1 MVLLALLLVFGMAPL
16 VVSAQEDATDLYVDL
31 SFTCPVTTTCP
42 QVCSPT
48 YDDCP
53 EELKC
58 NNVNETLCADGSCA
72 VFCDPSLTSPCE
84 EISSCSP
91 VTCASVNTYYDA
103 CFEDYGPWYEFAAM
117 CPGFDFDDDAA
128 AAGDV
133 GKLSWTSPGY
143 LAVYCWVSI
152 ITISILHWCWFNH
165 RVCPVEGSMVSI
177 DTKEE
182 DGTTRKTTQTGYKR
196 HPVGI
201 ILYLLTLLTFFGWFA
216 LLILCTHLYTISEGE
231 DLLMSLRTFCVV
243 WVTSFV
249 WNVSLLWPYSI
260 ESLFLRRCKLM
271 DATHVAIFHETIDR
285 PDERTNE
292 QQEERPKHHK
302 CPSFIMAIVDA
313 AQTFAWAYFT
323 FIFADPQCRPDS
335 SKGIFDICPVQCNVD
350 GSRYLVF
357 LFRRYNFQKITDT
370 FEPGYWAMG
379 KTFQDL
385 SPRGISTIEQA
396 EWALERIML
405 MDDNSESLGMGDQ
418 PIHPRWH
425 GKGLSDKDV
434 QERFRA
440 VGPNIMEVPPPSL
453 FKTFS
458 TEIAKP
464 FYIYQVYI
472 VWIWICIDYLYA
484 TVCVWLMVLMT
495 AFIISWF
502 RYRGAQVLYA
512 ISHVSDQ
519 PSSVLRNG
527 RLELVQQTELVPG
540 DIVQIDAGKIN
551 CDMVLLTGEC
561 LVDESALTGE
571 ATPQAKSPIDPHSR
585 QVYDP
590 AVHKKVTL
598 SAGTT
603 ILECEEA
610 LALVMKTASNTTKGE
625 LMRDVLIFRKHT
637 LKFRTELPIVVS
649 MLATYSTLFFLIV
662 LFTSGD
668 EAIVSW
674 FLGMT
679 AFSNAFPPL
688 LPTTFIIPVGFAFE
702 RLARQG
708 VACSNSDSI
717 LIASQV
723 NVAFF
728 DKTGTL
734 TKQGLD
740 YVSARSADSWTCG
753 QWTSDTMAL
762 AMCVC
767 HSLTKSKL
775 GTLIGNPVDRAM
787 FEASAG
793 VLVEASGVTAK
804 VKSKSG
810 ETFDV
815 LRRFDFDHIR
825 MTQSVIVRKPG
836 GTISVIVKGSGEK
849 LSMLC
854 DPDTVPDTFEDRL
867 RQYSRTGVYQ
877 IAVGTK
883 DLDTQNRVEI
893 ASLSRDEVER
903 DLEFAGVLNFANQL
917 REDTPE
923 VIKQLQEADVQSI
936 MLTGDN
942 LHTGIHIARKSGIM
956 DKDKS
961 VLLGV
966 LNKEEDVVWMDE
978 DDTEMDRPSIKDSA
992 KELTVELSMS
1002 GEAWQVLLDTDKVYA
1017 TEVAPFIRVFG
1028 RCSPLDKVS
1037 VVDTFTSLS
1046 FTTMM
1051 CGDGGNDCGA
1061 LRAAHI
1067 GLALSDSDASVVA
1080 PLTSLNKDI
1089 ADVLK
1094 VFKEGRGSMASTMAA
1109 YKYVILYG
1117 NISSYCQL
1125 IMYYLN
1131 VSFSDWMWFFTDVLW
1146 TMSFT
1151 LTLPLSKPAPKLSK
1165 AQPTSSILSLQT
1177 VGGVV
1182 GVIAMNYIYTLIA
1195 FAVLYSED
1203 WYQCRKW
1210 ESDIQAGSILSA
1222 SDNYETSVLFLMVG
1236 IQLMAAA
1243 ASLNFGYEYRQAWW
1257 RNYVF
1262 AALAIGFITIHT
1274 VITLHPGN
1282 LSCLWRINCDN
1293 EHVVRGVL
1301 DSEPAPIGNPYNSTI
1316 MPNSFR
1322 FKMLGI
1328 MLANFV
1334 SVVLYEYFVV
1344 NGLWQ
1349 QRRLSSK
1356 QLAMPAAKGDLG
1368 RTAATAV

>member
-1 MVLLALLLVFGMAPL
+1 MTTSALLFVVLLVLSIGASPMVL
-16 VVSAQEDATDLYVDL
+16 AQQDATDLYVDL

-53 EELKC
+53 EDLKC
-58 NNVNETLCADGSCA
+58 NHVNETLCADGSCA

-91 VTCASVNTYYDA
+91 VTCASKIAYYDA
-103 CFEDYGPWYEFAAM
+103 CFEDYGP
-117 CPGFDFDDDAA
+117 CQ
-128 AAGDV
+128 
-133 GKLSWTSPGY
+133 
-143 LAVYCWVSI
+143 
-152 ITISILHWCWFNH
+152 
-165 RVCPVEGSMVSI
+165 RVCPVEGSTVAI

-182 DGTTRKTTQTGYKR
+182 DGTIRKTTQTGYKC
-196 HPVGI
+196 HLVGS
-201 ILYLLTLLTFFGWFA
+201 ILYLLTLMTFFGWFA
-216 LLILCTHLYTISEGE
+216 LLFVCTHLITTME
-231 DLLMSLRTFCVV
+231 DDDLTMALKTFCVV
-243 WVTSFV
+243 WVTGFI
-249 WNVSLLWPYSI
+249 WNVSLLWPYNI
-260 ESLFLRRCKLM
+260 QSLFLRRCHLD
-271 DATHVAIFHETIDR
+271 DATYVAIFHER
-285 PDERTNE
+285 NGKHEEWTNE
-292 QQEERPKHHK
+292 QEEDQDAHQR

-313 AQTFAWAYFT
+313 VQAMAYAYFS
-323 FIFADPQCRPDS
+323 FLFADQNCRPDYS
-335 SKGIFDICPVQCNVD
+335 LGFFDICPVQYNED
-350 GSRYLVF
+350 GSRYMVF
-357 LFRRYNFQKITDT
+357 LFRRYNFQKLSGTY
-370 FEPGYWAMG
+370 EPGFWAMG

-385 SPRGISTIEQA
+385 SPRGISIIEQA
-396 EWALERIML
+396 EATLERIML
-405 MDDNSESLGMGDQ
+405 MDEESEDVDIDDQ
-418 PIHPRWH
+418 PKPPIWH
-425 GKGLSDKDV
+425 GKGLSDMDV

-440 VGPNIMEVPPPSL
+440 VGPNVLEIPPPSL
-453 FKTFS
+453 FTIF
-458 TEIAKP
+458 TEEIAKP

-472 VWIWICIDYLYA
+472 VWIWASVDYLYA
-484 TVCVWLMVLMT
+484 TVCLWFIILLT
-495 AFIISWF
+495 ATVISWF
-502 RYRGAQVLYA
+502 RYRGAQVLYT

-519 PSSVLRNG
+519 PAAVLRDG
-527 RLELVQQTELVPG
+527 KFKMVDQRELVPG
-540 DIVQIDAGKIN
+540 DIVQVEAGKAH

-561 LVDESALTGE
+561 VLDESALTGE

-590 AVHKKVTL
+590 AVHKRMTL

-603 ILECEEA
+603 VLECEES
-610 LALVMKTASNTTKGE
+610 LALVMKTASNTSKGE
-625 LMRDVLIFRKHT
+625 LMRDVLVFRKHT
-637 LKFRTELPIVVS
+637 LQHRTELPIAIS
-649 MLATYSTLFFLIV
+649 ILATYSFICFLIV
-662 LFTSGD
+662 LFTSGGQPT
-668 EAIVSW
+668 IMSW
-674 FLGMT
+674 FLGVCT
-679 AFSNAFPPL
+679 FSNAFPPL

-723 NVAFF
+723 NAAFF

-740 YVSARSADSWTCG
+740 YISARSADSWTCG

-762 AMCVC
+762 AMSVC

-775 GTLIGNPVDRAM
+775 GTIIGNPVDRAM

-793 VLVEASGVTAK
+793 ELVEASGVTAK
-804 VKSKSG
+804 VKTKNG

-815 LRRFDFDHIR
+815 LRRFDFDHNR
-825 MTQSVIVRKPG
+825 MTQSVIVRQSG
-836 GTISVIVKGSGEK
+836 GTICVIVKGSGEK
-849 LSMLC
+849 VSMLC
-854 DPDTVPDTFEDRL
+854 DPDTVPSTFEDRL
-867 RQYSRTGVYQ
+867 RAYSRTGVYQ

-883 DLDTQNRVEI
+883 DLDTQNLAEI
-893 ASLSRDEVER
+893 ASLSRDQVER

-956 DKDKS
+956 DKDKM

-966 LNKEEDVVWMDE
+966 LNKVGDVVWMAE
-978 DDTEMDRPSIKDSA
+978 DDTEMEKPSIKDSA

-1002 GEAWQVLLDTDKVYA
+1002 GEAWQVLLNTDKVYA
-1017 TEVAPFIRVFG
+1017 IEVAPFIRVFG

-1109 YKYVILYG
+1109 YKYVVVYG
-1117 NISSYCQL
+1117 NISSYCQMVL
-1125 IMYYLN
+1125 YYLGL
-1131 VSFSDWMWFFTDVLW
+1131 SFSDWMWVFIDVVW
-1146 TMSFT
+1146 TVSFA
-1151 LTLPLSKPAPKLSK
+1151 LAIPLAKPASKLSK
-1165 AQPTSSILSLQT
+1165 ARPTASLLSLQT
-1177 VGGVV
+1177 VGGII
-1182 GVIAMNYIYTLIA
+1182 GMIAINFIFTIIA
-1195 FAVLYSED
+1195 FQVLYHEE
-1203 WYQCRKW
+1203 WYQCR
-1210 ESDIQAGSILSA
+1210 IGGAGLEAGNVFAA
-1222 SDNYETSVLFLMVG
+1222 SDNYKVTVLFLMVG

-1262 AALAIGFITIHT
+1262 AALVIGYITIHI

-1293 EHVVRGVL
+1293 DHIVRSVL
-1301 DSEPAPIGNPYNSTI
+1301 DSEPAPIGNFYNSTI
-1316 MPNSFR
+1316 MPMSFR
-1322 FKMLGI
+1322 IKILAI
-1328 MLANFV
+1328 MTANLACAV
-1334 SVVLYEYFVV
+1334 AYEYFVV
-1344 NGLWQ
+1344 NGWWE
-1349 QRRLSSK
+1349 QRRALSK
-1356 QLAMPAAKGDLG
+1356 KLALPPVKNQPSQPGV
-1368 RTAATAV
+1368 TTTV